1 VNQDAHA
8 GGPADPTGPRGGQ
21 GETGARGAAALVTPL
36 IEAVGALRVAI
47 EGLEARAD
55 RARRNITGIVIAVII
70 DVIFTACITIV
81 YIGQEQTAAQV
92 ADTRNEILCPL
103 YASWLGTYNP
113 TTRAPGLDRATY
125 ENVFGQ
131 MRGQYEHLACTTP
144 LVPKPTPTTPPSAPP
159 SK

>member
-1 VNQDAHA
+1 VSQDEHE
-8 GGPADPTGPRGGQ
+8 GPAREQ
-21 GETGARGAAALVTPL
+21 GEAGARGAAALVTPL
-36 IEAVGALRVAI
+36 IEAIGALRVAI

-113 TTRAPGLDRATY
+113 NTRAPGLDRATY

-131 MRGQYEHLACTTP
+131 MRVQYQHLSCTTP
-144 LVPKPTPTTPPSAPP
+144 LVPKPTPTTPSAPP